1 MNNNNWLKSIAKT
14 YIQLNENED
23 DPVSRRARQYP
34 RENDMGGGPG
44 GDVLGLNQLNR
55 YMEREGII
63 SHGFILPEHID
74 THGSPFNEDGT
85 ANPKHRLVQNSLETA
100 RRHLGR
106 WNDPLEKFLPHIR
119 IADRIV
125 DGKQKGYIINV
136 MAKPQSPPQPPLNE
150 ARKLKPTKTDRANN
164 REIERAARAAHQH
177 AANAITSVPG
187 FKIHPKYPG
196 YDNPEDPEHGSVMA
210 HLADVAPAVTDPK
223 TAIELV
229 AKKHGVDPQ
238 AAIAALGSSAPMSP
252 QDFMRAMRR

>member
-1 MNNNNWLKSIAKT
+1 MDIKLFLG
-14 YIQLNENED
+14 YIQD
-23 DPVSRRARQYP
+23 
-34 RENDMGGGPG
+34 
-44 GDVLGLNQLNR
+44 
-55 YMEREGII
+55 
-63 SHGFILPEHID
+63 
-74 THGSPFNEDGT
+74 
-85 ANPKHRLVQNSLETA
+85 
-100 RRHLGR
+100 
-106 WNDPLEKFLPHIR
+106 
-119 IADRIV
+119 
-125 DGKQKGYIINV
+125 KQKNNFE
-136 MAKPQSPPQPPLNE
+136 MTSSMNERNTKSFLQPKSLIE
-150 ARKLKPTKTDRANN
+150 ARKMKPTATDRKKNI
-164 REIERAARAAHQH
+164 EIERSARAAHQH